1 MDLDGQ
7 GKKRLLSVGAVAS
20 RAGVSAD
27 TVRLWERE
35 GRLRAARTP
44 GGQRRFREEDVDALL
59 GVGEGSRP
67 DRTEI
72 VRPVGPVKP
81 ARSVTVAEPVDRRE
95 PAASAGP
102 TQPPSPRRRV
112 MEARADLE
120 VLRARREA
128 ELLLM
133 ARRQEEA
140 AAAQAL
146 HAEQV
151 RAQAQLRLENLKAH
165 GRSLATE
172 TPADWRAYVVRDLET
187 FVTLDQFPAT
197 LTDWEAQGFIE
208 ARVQRLLQPWRDE
221 IARQQE
227 IERRRGCVRHLLD
240 VGTSHARTETL
251 SWSTEDAK
259 AAREEVQSVLARSV
273 TWKGTE
279 AGVRD
284 LVDDILDE
292 WDDLEDGEDDEDDQ
306 PEH

>member
-1 MDLDGQ
+1 MDLDGH

-59 GVGEGSRP
+59 GVGEGSRSG
-67 DRTEI
+67 RTEI
-72 VRPVGPVKP
+72 VRPAGPVKS
-81 ARSVTVAEPVDRRE
+81 ARPITAAEPADRRE
-95 PAASAGP
+95 PAGSVGP
-102 TQPPSPRRRV
+102 TQHPSPRRRV

-140 AAAQAL
+140 AAVRAA
-146 HAEQV
+146 HAEQA
-151 RAQAQLRLENLKAH
+151 RAEASFRLENLKAH
-165 GRSLATE
+165 GRSLTTE
-172 TPADWRAYVVRDLET
+172 APADWRAYVVRDLEI

-197 LTDWEAQGFIE
+197 LSEWEARGFIE

-221 IARQQE
+221 TARQQE
-227 IERRRGCVRHLLD
+227 IERRRECVRRLLD

-251 SWSTEDAK
+251 LWSAEDTK
-259 AAREEVQSVLARSV
+259 AAREEVQSVLARTV
-273 TWKGTE
+273 TSKWTE
-279 AGVRD
+279 SDVRD
-284 LVDDILDE
+284 LVEEILDE
-292 WDDLEDGEDDEDDQ
+292 WDELEEGG
-306 PEH
+306 